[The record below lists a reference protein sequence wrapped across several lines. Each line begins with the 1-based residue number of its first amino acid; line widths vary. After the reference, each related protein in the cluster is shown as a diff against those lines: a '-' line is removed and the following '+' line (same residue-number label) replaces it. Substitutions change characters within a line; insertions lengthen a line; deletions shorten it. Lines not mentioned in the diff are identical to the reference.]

1 MSRPSIAR
9 SHWPRCAVR
18 EAVLD
23 AAAVLLP
30 VACVGCAS
38 ADRAVCDSCRVA
50 LRPAPR
56 PVERGG
62 RVVWA
67 ALAYEGVAG
76 NAIGAFKDGHRTD
89 ASRPLALAL
98 RASIVA
104 ALGALPPGSAPLE
117 VCTIPSTPQAMRRRG
132 YAPVELLLARCGIRV
147 APVLRL
153 TRERRDQSGLGIEE
167 RRANAEGAL
176 EARRPLAGRAF
187 LLVDDVVT
195 TGATLAEA
203 ERALAAAGGRTA
215 AVAVIAE
222 TPRRHPVRTR
232 SSRETLRDFDE
243 RGGYGGRTGVV
254 DPPFRSG

>member
-1 MSRPSIAR
+1 M
-9 SHWPRCAVR
+9 R

-30 VACVGCAS
+30 VACVGCAA
-38 ADRAVCDSCRVA
+38 ADRAVCDSCRIA

-56 PVERGG
+56 PVDRHG
-62 RVVWA
+62 RAVWA
-67 ALAYEGVAG
+67 ALSYVDVVA
-76 NAIGAFKDGHRTD
+76 NAIGAFKDGDRTD
-89 ASRPLALAL
+89 AAPPLALAL
-98 RASIVA
+98 RASIMA
-104 ALGALPPGSAPLE
+104 ALGALAPGSATVE

-132 YAPVELLLARCGIRV
+132 YAPVELLLARCGIRG
-147 APVLRL
+147 APVLAL

-176 EARRPLAGRAF
+176 EARLPLAGRAF

-203 ERALAAAGGRTA
+203 ERALTAAGARVA
-215 AVAVIAE
+215 AVAVLAE
-222 TPRRHPVRTR
+222 TPRRHPARTR
-232 SSRETLRDFDE
+232 SSRETLRDIGA
-243 RGGYGGRTGVV
+243 RAGYGGRTGVV